1 MKGTIIVTGATGSMG
16 AAAVRQLT
24 DKGYSVIMACRNM
37 EKADNVRKDIIVRN
51 PSAAIYSLHLN
62 LSDPDSIRE
71 FASTA
76 SALISDEGLELV
88 GLFNNAGIINRSYGL
103 TDNGIERTLATNY
116 IGPYLLTRLL
126 LPAMANDARI
136 VNMVSL
142 TCRYASVGQ
151 DLFDRPESR
160 FSQLGTYADTKLALL
175 LFSISLAGRLSGNAR
190 NIRVNVA
197 DPGIVNS
204 NMLSMGCWFDPLA
217 DALFRPFCKSPE
229 KGVQPAINALHTGSS
244 LMYFKGNGCKPIPE
258 KYKSHPDIE
267 WLWNKTAELCSL
279 TY

>member
-16 AAAVRQLT
+16 TAAVRQLT

-51 PSAAIYSLHLN
+51 PSATVYSLHLN
-62 LSDPDSIRE
+62 LSGPDSIRK
-71 FASTA
+71 FASTV
-76 SALISDEGLELV
+76 SALIPDEGLELK
-88 GLFNNAGIINRSYGL
+88 GLFNNAGIINRKYGL
-103 TDNGIERTLATNY
+103 TDYGIERTLATNY

-126 LPAMANDARI
+126 LPLMANDAHI

-142 TCRYASVGQ
+142 TCRYASVGK

-175 LFSISLAGRLSGNAR
+175 LSSIALTDRLSGDNR

-197 DPGIVNS
+197 DPGVVNS
-204 NMLSMGCWFDPLA
+204 NMLSMGRWFDPLA

-229 KGVQPAINALHTGSS
+229 KGVLPAINALHTGSS
-244 LMYFKGNGCKPIPE
+244 LMYFKGNGSKPIPE

-267 WLWNKTAELCSL
+267 WLWNKTAELCRL
-279 TY
+279 TD

>member
-51 PSAAIYSLHLN
+51 PSAAVYSLHLN

-204 NMLSMGCWFDPLA
+204 NMLSMGRWFDPLA
-217 DALFRPFCKSPE
+217 DVLFRPFCKSPE